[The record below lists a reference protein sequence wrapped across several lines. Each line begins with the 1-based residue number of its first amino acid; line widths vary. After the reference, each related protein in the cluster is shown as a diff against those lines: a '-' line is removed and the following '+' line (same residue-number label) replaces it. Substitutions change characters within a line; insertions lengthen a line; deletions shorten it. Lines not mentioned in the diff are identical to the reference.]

1 MTAVLKA
8 LSISQITVSPYHPQ
22 ANGMIERLNGTIK
35 KAIKKAGA
43 TERTWD
49 KWLHFV
55 LHAIRITD
63 HSATGHTPYEL
74 LFGRKPNT
82 PISSLRQALEGTKE
96 DLPQTTLLSC
106 IIPWQELKQQLN
118 LLNAKLNRHLRLT
131 KTPGTKPKHL
141 YYNLEPQFS
150 ALSLAK
156 KRTLCYL
163 ARSLYH

>member
-1 MTAVLKA
+1 MMTAVLKA

-35 KAIKKAGA
+35 KATKKAGA

-82 PISSLRQALEGTKE
+82 PISSPRQALEGTKE
-96 DLPQTTLLSC
+96 DLPQPISDYLTQLHNTMARAKATAESAERKAKQASKTYQDSRNKAKTSTYITTWNRSSLL
-106 IIPWQELKQQLN
+106 
-118 LLNAKLNRHLRLT
+118 
-131 KTPGTKPKHL
+131 
-141 YYNLEPQFS
+141 
-150 ALSLAK
+150 
-156 KRTLCYL
+156 
-163 ARSLYH
+163 

>member
-1 MTAVLKA
+1 MATRFPDAIPLKRVDTAATAEALLTIFAAYGTPNVIVHDNGGNFTSQMMTAVLKA

-63 HSATGHTPYEL
+63 HSATDHTHPMSSYLVGSPTL
-74 LFGRKPNT
+74 LF
-82 PISSLRQALEGTKE
+82 
-96 DLPQTTLLSC
+96 
-106 IIPWQELKQQLN
+106 
-118 LLNAKLNRHLRLT
+118 
-131 KTPGTKPKHL
+131 
-141 YYNLEPQFS
+141 
-150 ALSLAK
+150 LA
-156 KRTLCYL
+156 
-163 ARSLYH
+163 